1 MRQAAIL
8 NDDYENILIREAE
21 KTGLVEPKYDLSS
34 ILDDPA
40 EFARAHDFYNSLIDK
55 RVEDRKDLF
64 RSILLFDEII
74 LPHAPGEYNYDL
86 LERQGCFK
94 IVPFDDFY
102 NDTANS
108 FRGEVGSA
116 NYVLHAK
123 ALKPAVLPVLGDRLR
138 SYFKLLPDGFD
149 YEKLVST
156 LYDCYFEK
164 KPIPSKYNKIIST
177 NKEFSDLLQ
186 SEHFEKL
193 RHMNCP
199 DLLLEKGNY
208 YTGIAGIIAT
218 CYEDLSWQ
226 LHISSNNDA
235 TIINC
240 CYNLADI
247 GCTDFSEKANLAG
260 EAYKVLRVE
269 CAKMIG
275 TFPEINSIQEVIQI
289 KEKRHNDLKNLRQ
302 ELSHLEYEIKNGSSK
317 GAVEMAARDVGKAS
331 RAFSKGN
338 TIYNVS
344 KWLSIFTIG
353 IGAASFYIHNP
364 ILEIGSFTLETS
376 CSAGK
381 AYGERV
387 KESGNWT
394 GIVF

>member
-1 MRQAAIL
+1 MRQTAIL
-8 NDDYENILIREAE
+8 NDDYEDILIREAE

-164 KPIPSKYNKIIST
+164 NQFLPNTTK
-177 NKEFSDLLQ
+177 LLAQTRSFLIFYSQ
-186 SEHFEKL
+186 S
-193 RHMNCP
+193 
-199 DLLLEKGNY
+199 
-208 YTGIAGIIAT
+208 I
-218 CYEDLSWQ
+218 
-226 LHISSNNDA
+226 
-235 TIINC
+235 
-240 CYNLADI
+240 
-247 GCTDFSEKANLAG
+247 
-260 EAYKVLRVE
+260 
-269 CAKMIG
+269 
-275 TFPEINSIQEVIQI
+275 
-289 KEKRHNDLKNLRQ
+289 LKN
-302 ELSHLEYEIKNGSSK
+302 
-317 GAVEMAARDVGKAS
+317 
-331 RAFSKGN
+331 
-338 TIYNVS
+338 
-344 KWLSIFTIG
+344 
-353 IGAASFYIHNP
+353 
-364 ILEIGSFTLETS
+364 
-376 CSAGK
+376 
-381 AYGERV
+381 
-387 KESGNWT
+387 
-394 GIVF
+394 